1 MNVTC
6 LHCKTKLNIPDH
18 KLPRD
23 KDAAFKCPK
32 CGEKIHVQAANQ
44 QTPAGETP
52 APFFQL
58 SAEDRADALVCIG
71 ADADQKKAL
80 DVIGRMGFH
89 TEAVIDTR
97 AALNKMEYHIYH
109 LVIVDDAFDRNSGI
123 SGIIDRMN
131 AMDMSLRRR
140 ICLVW
145 ISSRFNTGDH
155 MAALHTSV
163 NAIIHMDDLRHL
175 QGFLSRA
182 LTDHKNVYTVYT
194 ASLKQMG
201 RA

>member
-44 QTPAGETP
+44 QKSAKEPS
-52 APFFQL
+52 APSFQL
-58 SAEDRADALVCIG
+58 AAEDRADALVCVG
-71 ADADQKKAL
+71 SEAHQKKAV
-80 DVIGRMGFH
+80 DVIGQMGFQ
-89 TEAVIDTR
+89 TEAVNDTR